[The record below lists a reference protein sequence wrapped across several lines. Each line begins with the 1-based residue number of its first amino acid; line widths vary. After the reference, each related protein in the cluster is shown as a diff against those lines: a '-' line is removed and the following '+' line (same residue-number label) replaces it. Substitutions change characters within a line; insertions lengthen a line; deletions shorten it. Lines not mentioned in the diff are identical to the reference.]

1 MKREQGIVIAV
12 DGPSGAGKSTIS
24 RALSKRLGYLEI
36 DTGAMYRAM
45 AWLAREA
52 GLDYEDHKAVQEFS
66 ARADVEL
73 QLDNGTTRVLANGR
87 DVTQEIR
94 TPEISMLTSKISA
107 LAPVREAMMTLQRKM
122 GTKGGVVLDGRDI
135 GTVVFPD
142 AELKFFLSASAEERG
157 RRRFLEL
164 QAKGHQA
171 GLEETIQNVILRDR
185 QDSERA
191 LAPLRQADDAIAID
205 STGLTI
211 DQVIALME
219 HSYQELLAEKGKQV

>member
-1 MKREQGIVIAV
+1 MRERGIVIAV

-45 AWLAREA
+45 AWLARQS
-52 GLDYEDHKAVQEFS
+52 GVDLTDSQQVQTFS
-66 ARADVEL
+66 RQAEIDL
-73 QLDNGTTRVLANGR
+73 QLDNGATLVVANGQ
-87 DVTQEIR
+87 DITAEIR
-94 TPEISMLTSKISA
+94 SPEISMLTSKISA
-107 LAPVREAMMTLQRKM
+107 LAPVREAMMILQRRM
-122 GTKGGVVLDGRDI
+122 GVKGGVILDGRDI

-164 QAKGHQA
+164 QAKGVQTDLA
-171 GLEETIQNVILRDR
+171 TTIDEVVQRDR
-185 QDSERA
+185 QDSERE
-191 LAPLRQADDAIAID
+191 LAPLRQADDAIPID

-211 DQVIALME
+211 EQVVTHME
-219 HSYQELLAEKGKQV
+219 TIFREQTGAKGTTV

>member
-1 MKREQGIVIAV
+1 MRERGIVIAV

-24 RALSKRLGYLEI
+24 RALSKRLDYLEI

-45 AWLAREA
+45 AWLVKDRA
-52 GLDYEDHKAVQEFS
+52 LDLDDEQAVRNFS
-66 ARADVEL
+66 QSAEVEL
-73 QLDNGTTRVLANGR
+73 LLQNGATRVLANGR

-94 TPEISMLTSKISA
+94 TPEISMLTSKVSK
-107 LAPVREAMMTLQRKM
+107 LAPVREAMMALQRKM
-122 GTKGGVVLDGRDI
+122 GSKGGVILNGRDI

-164 QAKGHQA
+164 KDKGVA
-171 GLEETIQNVILRDR
+171 ISLESTIQDVVQRDR
-185 QDSERA
+185 QDSERE
-191 LAPLRQADDAIAID
+191 LAPLRQAEDAISID
-205 STGLTI
+205 STGLSI

-219 HSYQELLAEKGKQV
+219 TAFHDRVAREDT

>member
-1 MKREQGIVIAV
+1 MSRERGLVIAV

-52 GLDYEDHKAVQEFS
+52 GLDFDDQQAVQEFS
-66 ARADVEL
+66 KKAEVEL
-73 QLDNGTTRVLANGR
+73 QLYNGTTRVMANGR
-87 DVTQEIR
+87 DITAEIR
-94 TPEISMLTSKISA
+94 NPEISMLTSKISA
-107 LAPVREAMMTLQRKM
+107 LAPVRQAMMALQRRM
-122 GTKGGVVLDGRDI
+122 GTNGGVILDGRDI

-164 QAKGHQA
+164 HAKGMQTS
-171 GLEETIQNVILRDR
+171 LEETIQNVAQRDR
-185 QDSERA
+185 QDSERE
-191 LAPLRQADDAIAID
+191 LAPLCQAADAISID
-205 STGLTI
+205 STGLSI
-211 DQVIALME
+211 EQVIALME
-219 HSYQELLAEKGKQV
+219 KVFHERQQERI

>member
-1 MKREQGIVIAV
+1 VNRERGIVIAV

-45 AWLAREA
+45 SWLARESN
-52 GLDYEDHKAVQEFS
+52 LDIDDPLAVEQFAQKA
-66 ARADVEL
+66 RVEL
-73 QLDNGTTRVLANGR
+73 QLDNGTTRVIADGQ
-87 DVTQEIR
+87 DVTHKIR

-107 LAPVREAMMTLQRKM
+107 LSPVRKAMMTLQRQM
-122 GTKGGVVLDGRDI
+122 GAKGGVVLDGRDI

-164 QAKGHQA
+164 QLKGVDTS
-171 GLEETIQNVILRDR
+171 LEATIENVTKRDR
-185 QDSERA
+185 QDSERE
-191 LAPLRQADDAIAID
+191 LAPLRQAGDAIAID
-205 STGLTI
+205 STGLSI
-211 DQVIALME
+211 DEVIAQME
-219 HSYQELLAEKGKQV
+219 KLYYKRISEKD

>member
-1 MKREQGIVIAV
+1 MKREKGIVIAV

-45 AWLAREA
+45 AWLAREVS
-52 GLDYEDHKAVQEFS
+52 LDCEDLQAVKEFS
-66 ARADVEL
+66 TKADVEL

-87 DVTQEIR
+87 DITHDIR

-107 LAPVREAMMTLQRKM
+107 LAPVREAMMTLQRRM
-122 GTKGGVVLDGRDI
+122 GAKGGVVLDGRDI

-157 RRRFLEL
+157 KRRFLEL
-164 QAKGHQA
+164 KAKGHQT
-171 GLEETIQNVILRDR
+171 GLEETIQDVVLRDR
-185 QDSERA
+185 QDSERE
-191 LAPLRQADDAIAID
+191 LAPLRQADDAISID

-219 HSYQELLAEKGKQV
+219 HSYQELLAGKGTQV

>member
-1 MKREQGIVIAV
+1 MRERGIVIAV

-24 RALSKRLGYLEI
+24 RALSKRLDYLEI

-45 AWLAREA
+45 AWLAKDRA
-52 GLDYEDHKAVQEFS
+52 LDLEDEQAVKHFCLS
-66 ARADVEL
+66 AEVEL
-73 QLDNGTTRVLANGR
+73 QLQNGATRVLANGK

-94 TPEISMLTSKISA
+94 TPEISMLTSKVSK

-122 GTKGGVVLDGRDI
+122 GIKGGVILNGRDI

-157 RRRFLEL
+157 KRRFLEL
-164 QAKGHQA
+164 QAKGVPIS
-171 GLEETIQNVILRDR
+171 LESTIQDVVQRDR
-185 QDSERA
+185 QDSERE
-191 LAPLRQADDAIAID
+191 LAPLRQADDAIPID
-205 STGLTI
+205 STGLSI

-219 HSYQELLAEKGKQV
+219 AAFHECVAQKDT